1 MLKIL
6 VVEDEPDVRAVI
18 ETYLQA
24 ESFESVGVGT
34 IGEMYNALEDQSFEG
49 IILDLMLP
57 DGDAIDEIPALR
69 VRTRKSFLLILTA
82 KRSDREKIYGL
93 EIGADDYLTK
103 PFHPRELI
111 ARVKAI
117 LRRKGIS
124 QNRELSHGSL
134 RLLLDARKGEI
145 DGQKIDLS
153 YKEFALLEMM
163 MEHPGKV
170 FTRAELLDGVWPN
183 GESSDR
189 IVDVYMNLIR
199 KKIGKDMLVTV
210 RGIGYRLSHE

>member
-117 LRRKGIS
+117 LRRKGIF

>member
-6 VVEDEPDVRAVI
+6 VVEDEPDVRTVI

-24 ESFESVGVGT
+24 ENFESVGVGT
-34 IGEMYNALEDQSFEG
+34 IEGMYEALDDQSFEG

-69 VRTRKSFLLILTA
+69 VRARKSFLLILTA

-117 LRRKGIS
+117 LRRKGIAP
-124 QNRELSHGSL
+124 NRELSHGSF
-134 RLLLDARKGEI
+134 RLLLDARKGEM

-199 KKIGKDMLVTV
+199 KKIGKDKLITV